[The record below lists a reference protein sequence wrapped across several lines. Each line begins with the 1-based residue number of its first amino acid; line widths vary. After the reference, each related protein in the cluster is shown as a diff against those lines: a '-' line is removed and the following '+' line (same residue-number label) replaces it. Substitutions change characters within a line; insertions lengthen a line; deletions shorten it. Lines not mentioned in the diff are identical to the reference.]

1 MAESQLNAMKTA
13 DRISAI
19 IMIAIG
25 VAVPVGLLVFS
36 CYRDH
41 KALTSYQQLC
51 HPTEAVAEC
60 LEPLPELA

>member
-1 MAESQLNAMKTA
+1 MKLA

-19 IMIAIG
+19 IMIAVG

-41 KALTSYQQLC
+41 KALNQQTSYQQLC
-51 HPTEAVAEC
+51 HSSETLEEC
-60 LEPLPELA
+60 LGPLPELSQG

>member
-1 MAESQLNAMKTA
+1 MNI
-13 DRISAI
+13 DRICGA
-19 IMIAIG
+19 IMITIG
-25 VAVPVGLLVFS
+25 LAVPTALLVFT